1 MIAGAGRS
9 ALTFGTAWEILDVRF
24 FRETVGWF
32 SELVEQSLGAY
43 RAQWGD
49 HLVRAY
55 QVLLH
60 APLSRVRCF
69 DRTEFADLY
78 FSLGGWDS

>member
-43 RAQWGD
+43 RAQWGE
-49 HLVRAY
+49 
-55 QVLLH
+55 QGFFLLFC
-60 APLSRVRCF
+60 LQEV
-69 DRTEFADLY
+69 
-78 FSLGGWDS
+78 